1 MLPNRQFTLW
11 RRGTSSEDNV
21 LLRKGVQMHPTGSSV
36 LPPHCECAHQLCT
49 LSSHSPAQ
57 NCLGPLAA
65 YQTFK
70 HSFSHVHFLALPN
83 TPRASAYT
91 SAPQQQISLHHNW
104 RSPDPS
110 CTCQSLG
117 CHRVQ
122 TLREVPVDKD
132 FLV

>member
-91 SAPQQQISLHHNW
+91 SAPRRIRAALRSSLW
-104 RSPDPS
+104 LYRERTQKVSS
-110 CTCQSLG
+110 CLAEALIRACPPP
-117 CHRVQ
+117 R
-122 TLREVPVDKD
+122 LR
-132 FLV
+132 L